1 MLGNQ
6 EEERSVHFQ
15 GRKISKGMLIF
26 IVADIWNCYNMDM
39 KKANWNLWRKDK
51 MDRPITTL
59 FMLMSVDGKI
69 STGATDDLDVDKDF
83 PKIKGVNEGLHQY
96 YEIEQTTDL
105 WSFNSGRVQEKMG
118 VNKKK
123 IPRKTPV
130 SFVVIDNKHLNEN
143 GIRYFCAL
151 SKEFVLITTN
161 TRHPAF
167 NVEDENLHIIYQ
179 NELSLKDALIK
190 LKSEYGCERITIQTG
205 GTLNNL
211 FLREKLF
218 DYVDIIIAPVLIGGK
233 DTSTL
238 IDGKSLTEEC
248 ELSKLGV
255 VKLQECV
262 VLENSYLRLRY
273 EVIH

>member
-1 MLGNQ
+1 
-6 EEERSVHFQ
+6 
-15 GRKISKGMLIF
+15 MLIDLSHF
-26 IVADIWNCYNMDM
+26 TNCPHLALFSILSHFLAFAQD
-39 KKANWNLWRKDK
+39 LS
-51 MDRPITTL
+51 TL
-59 FMLMSVDGKI
+59 FI
-69 STGATDDLDVDKDF
+69 F
-83 PKIKGVNEGLHQY
+83 
-96 YEIEQTTDL
+96 
-105 WSFNSGRVQEKMG
+105 
-118 VNKKK
+118 
-123 IPRKTPV
+123 
-130 SFVVIDNKHLNEN
+130 KHLNEN

>member
-1 MLGNQ
+1 MAGFGVQ
-6 EEERSVHFQ
+6 QSGAIAQHFQ
-15 GRKISKGMLIF
+15 L
-26 IVADIWNCYNMDM
+26 
-39 KKANWNLWRKDK
+39 LQ
-51 MDRPITTL
+51 
-59 FMLMSVDGKI
+59 
-69 STGATDDLDVDKDF
+69 TGWHAAPF
-83 PKIKGVNEGLHQY
+83 AFA
-96 YEIEQTTDL
+96 EQNRNQ
-105 WSFNSGRVQEKMG
+105 F
-118 VNKKK
+118 
-123 IPRKTPV
+123 
-130 SFVVIDNKHLNEN
+130 KHLNEN

>member
-1 MLGNQ
+1 VLGNQ

-26 IVADIWNCYNMDM
+26 VVADIWNCYNMDM

>member
-1 MLGNQ
+1 
-6 EEERSVHFQ
+6 
-15 GRKISKGMLIF
+15 
-26 IVADIWNCYNMDM
+26 M
-39 KKANWNLWRKDK
+39 KRIPPFHLVGKRFYDPNAPPYKAVFL
-51 MDRPITTL
+51 ITT
-59 FMLMSVDGKI
+59 
-69 STGATDDLDVDKDF
+69 DF
-83 PKIKGVNEGLHQY
+83 IWRILLCL
-96 YEIEQTTDL
+96 T
-105 WSFNSGRVQEKMG
+105 
-118 VNKKK
+118 
-123 IPRKTPV
+123 
-130 SFVVIDNKHLNEN
+130 KHLNEN

>member
-1 MLGNQ
+1 M
-6 EEERSVHFQ
+6 
-15 GRKISKGMLIF
+15 
-26 IVADIWNCYNMDM
+26 
-39 KKANWNLWRKDK
+39 
-51 MDRPITTL
+51 
-59 FMLMSVDGKI
+59 
-69 STGATDDLDVDKDF
+69 
-83 PKIKGVNEGLHQY
+83 
-96 YEIEQTTDL
+96 
-105 WSFNSGRVQEKMG
+105 
-118 VNKKK
+118 
-123 IPRKTPV
+123 
-130 SFVVIDNKHLNEN
+130 NEN

-179 NELSLKDALIK
+179 DELSLKDALIK

-218 DYVDIIIAPVLIGGK
+218 DYVDIIITPVLIGGK

>member
-1 MLGNQ
+1 MIYFCLIQ
-6 EEERSVHFQ
+6 IFLLVHIVPIILFHIKNFILFGVGWRNWLLR
-15 GRKISKGMLIF
+15 GRCFYLI
-26 IVADIWNCYNMDM
+26 
-39 KKANWNLWRKDK
+39 
-51 MDRPITTL
+51 L
-59 FMLMSVDGKI
+59 F
-69 STGATDDLDVDKDF
+69 
-83 PKIKGVNEGLHQY
+83 
-96 YEIEQTTDL
+96 
-105 WSFNSGRVQEKMG
+105 
-118 VNKKK
+118 
-123 IPRKTPV
+123 
-130 SFVVIDNKHLNEN
+130 DNKHLNEN

>member
-1 MLGNQ
+1 MAEGKQ
-6 EEERSVHFQ
+6 IR
-15 GRKISKGMLIF
+15 
-26 IVADIWNCYNMDM
+26 
-39 KKANWNLWRKDK
+39 
-51 MDRPITTL
+51 L
-59 FMLMSVDGKI
+59 FL
-69 STGATDDLDVDKDF
+69 
-83 PKIKGVNEGLHQY
+83 
-96 YEIEQTTDL
+96 
-105 WSFNSGRVQEKMG
+105 
-118 VNKKK
+118 
-123 IPRKTPV
+123 
-130 SFVVIDNKHLNEN
+130 IDNKHLNEN